1 MIFLA
6 LKGVFSCFIPYAGFI
21 CQKFGAIQLKF
32 YCWLILCAFASIA
45 LAQHSGGYVQYE
57 RRLARVEIANQE
69 VRDMVNKHNP
79 LMEAEIKQIQEVQ
92 AQLLVTQI
100 SLMQTISK
108 RDGFFEAIGWLL
120 TIMGGTIVILG
131 FFGIKRATDFQRDI
145 HKILVKNKGI

>member
-1 MIFLA
+1 M
-6 LKGVFSCFIPYAGFI
+6 
-21 CQKFGAIQLKF
+21 
-32 YCWLILCAFASIA
+32 LCTFASIA
-45 LAQHSGGYVQYE
+45 LAQPSGGYVQYE
-57 RRLARVEIANQE
+57 RRLTKVERANQE

-79 LMEAEIKQIQEVQ
+79 LMEGEIKQIQEVQ